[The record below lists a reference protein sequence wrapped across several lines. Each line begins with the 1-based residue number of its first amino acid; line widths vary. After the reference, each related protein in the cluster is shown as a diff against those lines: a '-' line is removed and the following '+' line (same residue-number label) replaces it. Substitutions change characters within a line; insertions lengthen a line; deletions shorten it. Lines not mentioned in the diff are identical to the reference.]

1 MVGDI
6 MQVFDILNDF
16 KEVEQEEW
24 RAGHS
29 NYWILIKG
37 EEIECLKEKISLDE
51 ESITACIVEGGSSS
65 KIIFFDGYMF
75 LSFNILGYK
84 NQVVRNRELNIYLS
98 KDYIITVFNDEI
110 GIIRELIEDINN
122 LKNCFMLKNNPKP
135 SMILYYLLDRII
147 VKNYNI
153 MADLEAKADKIEISI
168 LKNPMHEHVDQLIYL
183 RRQVYK
189 IRKYLNPL
197 RYVGDS
203 LVSNDNSIIEKDD
216 IKYFKNINEKIN
228 KLILSLES
236 LVQDLAL
243 VREAFESEI
252 ANKTND
258 IMKIFTIITS
268 IFLPLNLLTSMY
280 GMNFE
285 NMPLTSF
292 KYGYYY
298 IVIIMVIICLILIY
312 LFKKKKW
319 I

>member
-1 MVGDI
+1 
-6 MQVFDILNDF
+6 
-16 KEVEQEEW
+16 
-24 RAGHS
+24 
-29 NYWILIKG
+29 
-37 EEIECLKEKISLDE
+37 
-51 ESITACIVEGGSSS
+51 
-65 KIIFFDGYMF
+65 
-75 LSFNILGYK
+75 
-84 NQVVRNRELNIYLS
+84 
-98 KDYIITVFNDEI
+98 
-110 GIIRELIEDINN
+110 
-122 LKNCFMLKNNPKP
+122 
-135 SMILYYLLDRII
+135 
-147 VKNYNI
+147 